1 MKTAEELIK
10 KLMKNQMD
18 YNIFIKFNSKT
29 AIEKTSLTNLI
40 RKAISDG
47 YIQKTDGNLLKVT
60 KEGRQYINKLEGKE
74 EAPKTVKSIRVN
86 VNPKDAKTDSEII
99 ARAYNIK
106 LNFSEELLK
115 LAEEINS
122 KFNLENIE
130 SNIESDRKDFR
141 NIKTVTIDSETS
153 KDLDDA
159 FSIEKIDDNNYK
171 VYIHISDV
179 SHFIELDSPLD
190 LEARKRGNSTY
201 LIDNVYNMFPE
212 VLSNNIISLN
222 ENDNR
227 FALTIIADINDDK
240 GVLSSSVCKSVIK
253 SDRKLSY
260 NYAEKLLKREEE
272 DEKWLLELLD
282 NALNIKN
289 ILYKK
294 RKEGRGVEFD
304 NQDIKI
310 ILNDEGIPIEFY
322 AEEKKESMSIV
333 EELML
338 LCNSEIAK
346 KLSNYDGVIYRYH
359 GLPDEYRF
367 NNFKILAHTKGY
379 ELKQNPDKSYDIKGF
394 IDNIKGKPEENLLVQ
409 VLLRSMTPSSYSI
422 INKSHFGLGL
432 DYYTYFT
439 SPIRRYADLLVHRI
453 VKDTILSNSDS
464 ADEKLKEV
472 SKNSVESLSLLDKNS
487 KKAERYLIQIKAA
500 RYMKDRLGDEYYG
513 IISSMS
519 PKGIYVEI
527 EGLEIEGFI
536 EATYIGSNYRFYQ
549 DMQAV
554 YVDKL
559 KAYELG
565 DRVKVLVASANTENG
580 KIFFSL

>member
-29 AIEKTSLTNLI
+29 ALEKTSLTNLI
-40 RKAISDG
+40 RKAISSG
-47 YIQKTDGNLLKVT
+47 YIEKTAGNLLRVT

-74 EAPKTVKSIRVN
+74 EAPKTVKSVRIN
-86 VNPKDAKTDSEII
+86 VDPKDAKSDSKII
-99 ARAYNIK
+99 AKSYNIK
-106 LNFSEELLK
+106 LDFSEELLK
-115 LAEEINS
+115 LAEEINN
-122 KFNLENIE
+122 KADFTNIE
-130 SNIESDRKDFR
+130 ADRVDLR
-141 NIKTVTIDSETS
+141 NLKTITIDSESS

-159 FSIEKIDDNNYK
+159 FSIEKTDNNYK
-171 VYIHISDV
+171 VYVHISDV

-190 LEARKRGNSTY
+190 LEARARGNSTY
-201 LIDNVYNMFPE
+201 LIDKVYNMFPE

-222 ENDNR
+222 ENEDR
-227 FALTIIADINDDK
+227 FALTFITDINND
-240 GVLSSSVCKSVIK
+240 GEILSSSVCKSVIR

-260 NYAEKLLKREEE
+260 DYAEKLIKKEESDE
-272 DEKWLLELLD
+272 DWLLELID

-289 ILYKK
+289 VLYKK
-294 RKEGRGVEFD
+294 RKEGRGVEFE

-310 ILNDEGIPIEFY
+310 VLNDEGMPIEFY
-322 AEEKKESMSIV
+322 SEEKKESMAII

-338 LCNSEIAK
+338 LANSKVAE
-346 KLSNYDGVIYRYH
+346 KLSSYDGVIFRYH

-379 ELKQNPDKSYDIKGF
+379 ELKENPDKTYDIKGF
-394 IDNIKGKPEENLLVQ
+394 IDNVKGKQEENLLIP

-439 SPIRRYADLLVHRI
+439 SPIRRYADLLIHRI
-453 VKDTILSNSDS
+453 VKDTILSNKDVIN
-464 ADEKLKEV
+464 EKLKNICKD
-472 SKNSVESLSLLDKNS
+472 SIESLSLLDKTS
-487 KKAERYLIQIKAA
+487 KKAEKYLIQIKAA

-513 IISSMS
+513 AVSSIT

-536 EATYIGSNYRFYQ
+536 EATYVGSNYRFYQ
-549 DMQAV
+549 DMQSV
-554 YVDKL
+554 YVDKV

-565 DRVKVLVASANTENG
+565 DRVKVLVASSNVENG

>member
-1 MKTAEELIK
+1 MKTSEELIK

-40 RKAISDG
+40 RKAISSG
-47 YIQKTDGNLLKVT
+47 YIEKTDGNLLRVT
-60 KEGRQYINKLEGKE
+60 KEGRQYINKLEGKD
-74 EAPKTVKSIRVN
+74 EAPKTVKSVRIN
-86 VNPKDAKTDSEII
+86 VNPKDAKLDSQII
-99 ARAYNIK
+99 AKAYNIK
-106 LNFSEELLK
+106 LDFNEDILK
-115 LAEEINS
+115 SACDINNNAD
-122 KFNLENIE
+122 F
-130 SNIESDRKDFR
+130 SNIEEDRIDLR
-141 NIKTVTIDSETS
+141 DIKTITIDSESS

-159 FSIEKIDDNNYK
+159 FSIEKLDNCIYK
-171 VYIHISDV
+171 VYVHISDV

-201 LIDNVYNMFPE
+201 LIDAVYNMFPE
-212 VLSNNIISLN
+212 ILSNNIISLN
-222 ENDNR
+222 ENADR
-227 FALTIIADINDDK
+227 FALTLICEINND
-240 GVLSSSVCKSVIK
+240 GEILSSSVYKSIIK
-253 SDRKLSY
+253 SYRKLSY
-260 NYAEKLLKREEE
+260 DYAEKLIKKEES
-272 DEKWLLELLD
+272 DDNWLLELID

-310 ILNDEGIPIEFY
+310 LLNDDGMPTEFY
-322 AEEKKESMSIV
+322 AEEKKESMSII

-338 LCNSEIAK
+338 LANSQIAE
-346 KLSNYDGVIYRYH
+346 KLSVYDGVIYRYH

-367 NNFKILAHTKGY
+367 NNFNILAHNKGY
-379 ELKQNPDKSYDIKGF
+379 DLKKNTDGSYDIKGF
-394 IDNIKGKPEENLLVQ
+394 IDNIKGKQEENLLIP

-422 INKSHFGLGL
+422 VNKSHFGLGL

-439 SPIRRYADLLVHRI
+439 SPIRRYSDLLIHRI
-453 VKDTILSNSDS
+453 VKDTILSGKNSNS
-464 ADEKLKEV
+464 IDEKLKNICKD
-472 SKNSVESLSLLDKNS
+472 SIESLSLLDKTS
-487 KKAERYLIQIKAA
+487 KKAEKYIIQIKAA

-513 IISSMS
+513 IISSINQ
-519 PKGIYVEI
+519 KGIYVEI

-536 EATYIGSNYRFYQ
+536 EATYVGSNYRFYQ
-549 DMQAV
+549 DMQSV
-554 YVDKL
+554 YVDKI

-565 DRVKVLVASANTENG
+565 DRVKVLVASANVENG